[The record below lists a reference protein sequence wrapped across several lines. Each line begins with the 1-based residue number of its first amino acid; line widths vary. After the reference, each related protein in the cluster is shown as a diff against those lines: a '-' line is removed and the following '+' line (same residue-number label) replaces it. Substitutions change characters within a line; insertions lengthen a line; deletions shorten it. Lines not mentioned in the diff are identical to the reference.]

1 MVGDIA
7 QDDST
12 RTGRSLI
19 KESPGNSRSS
29 SVGPG
34 FHHNV
39 KRPLSG
45 TTVSSRARRQSLDLV
60 LGGQSTGQH
69 SVDTSIKTGPGIG
82 IGIGIGTAILASS
95 SSTTA
100 IPIGIVKHSATSPTS
115 EKRSISEKSL
125 EKMGLGNIL
134 TEDDLADF
142 PDEIIP
148 SSRKHVTKLLLQAL
162 IDVRSLDS
170 ILYKSL
176 LWMINNDITNVIDET
191 FSVAIPGCDRTGT
204 I

>member
-7 QDDST
+7 QDDSS

-19 KESPGNSRSS
+19 KESPSNSRSS

-45 TTVSSRARRQSLDLV
+45 TSVSSRARRQSLDLV
-60 LGGQSTGQH
+60 LGVQGSGQH
-69 SVDTSIKTGPGIG
+69 SVNSSIKIGPITGTGPGT
-82 IGIGIGTAILASS
+82 GTGPVLSS
-95 SSTTA
+95 SASTTA
-100 IPIGIVKHSATSPTS
+100 IPIGTS
-115 EKRSISEKSL
+115 EKRSISEKSH
-125 EKMGLGNIL
+125 EKAGIGNIL

-148 SSRKHVTKLLLQAL
+148 TSRKHVTKLLLQAL

-191 FSVAIPGCDRTGT
+191 FSVAVPGCDRTGM